1 MNTLLTL
8 PQFQEHYKKQQSHE
22 ILWYDFAKLFRD
34 IMSNPEFLPIS
45 AVVLEEYCML
55 LLSSFRTCSPLQLE
69 DIRIACLYETG
80 EVSSQRIQSQIAV
93 FETLKQTP
101 QLIQRS
107 PEWFQ
112 FRNDH
117 ITASALSKIVG
128 MKMGRSL
135 SQIISD
141 KCGVKSPFLKNAAI
155 MHGVIY
161 EDVAVALYE
170 QRNQTKVH
178 DFGCVP
184 HKEHSFLAASPDGI
198 SEQGIALEIKCP
210 KSRKIKEN
218 IPDYYWT
225 QVQLQMEVLELDRC
239 DFLEVKLTD
248 WQLFSDK

>member
-8 PQFQEHYKKQQSHE
+8 PQFQERYNKQQSHE

-107 PEWFQ
+107 PE
-112 FRNDH
+112 
-117 ITASALSKIVG
+117 
-128 MKMGRSL
+128 
-135 SQIISD
+135 
-141 KCGVKSPFLKNAAI
+141 
-155 MHGVIY
+155 
-161 EDVAVALYE
+161 
-170 QRNQTKVH
+170 
-178 DFGCVP
+178 
-184 HKEHSFLAASPDGI
+184 
-198 SEQGIALEIKCP
+198 
-210 KSRKIKEN
+210 
-218 IPDYYWT
+218 
-225 QVQLQMEVLELDRC
+225 
-239 DFLEVKLTD
+239 
-248 WQLFSDK
+248 